1 MQYQIS
7 SAYIQGSAVVDV
19 VVSETG
25 ISMNYDGGGVVTVT
39 VKNLLNEEVNG
50 TLSIEGSSASSFEFT
65 WEGYIGDAEYLL
77 PPNSQMSIELTIKP
91 LTDAEITT
99 ELKIVALSQLTSSSS
114 SDTSQALTVNVNGL
128 RLPPDGVDLMVGELD
143 GNQTLIGLFSGWG
156 LVLLI
161 VILKIR
167 KFRNRNKNSGNELLL
182 PPVGDLPPIEEL
194 PVLDDLPQ
202 IDDLPPPQ

>member
-1 MQYQIS
+1 MTFTAVSNNDITKQNSETLQYQIS
-7 SAYIQGSAVVDV
+7 GAYIQGSAVVDV

-99 ELKIVALSQLTSSSS
+99 ELKIVALSQLTSSSN
-114 SDTSQALTVNVNGL
+114 SDNSQTLTVNVNGL
-128 RLPPDGVDLMVGELD
+128 RLPPNGVDLMVGELD

-161 VILKIR
+161 VILKLE
-167 KFRNRNKNSGNELLL
+167 NSRIGTKIQEMNFY
-182 PPVGDLPPIEEL
+182 
-194 PVLDDLPQ
+194 
-202 IDDLPPPQ
+202 